1 MPLDPV
7 SVLLDRADDG
17 IYPTAISRQS
27 NMPSK
32 SKVFMTHSAITTSAP
47 FNPVTLRMAN
57 NKEIEL
63 GPKGLL
69 VGIVNVTPDSFS
81 DGGQYLDEK
90 KAVEHAFSMIEAG
103 AAIIDIGGESTRPGA
118 EAVSAEVEQ
127 ARILPVLQS
136 LAGKSKALISVDT
149 WRSETA
155 RVALDAGAD
164 IINDIWALQ
173 KDESLGEVVA
183 QHKCGLIAMHNGR
196 DRDRD
201 RDVIADQFNYFSK
214 TIDLIELHGI
224 ERDRVILDP
233 GFGFAKDP
241 EENMELLARFE
252 ELHALGFPLL
262 AGTSRKRFVGHYTG
276 READNRDIGTAATTV
291 VARMKGAALFRVHDV
306 ASNRDALAIADAVI
320 SADAGLETV
329 DLETTS

>member
-1 MPLDPV
+1 
-7 SVLLDRADDG
+7 
-17 IYPTAISRQS
+17 
-27 NMPSK
+27 
-32 SKVFMTHSAITTSAP
+32 MTHSAIKTSAP
-47 FNPVTLRMAN
+47 FDPFTLRVAN
-57 NKEIEL
+57 GNEIEI

-81 DGGQYLDEK
+81 DGGQYLDQK

-103 AAIIDIGGESTRPGA
+103 AAIVDIGGESTRPGA
-118 EAVSAEVEQ
+118 DAVSAEVEQ

-136 LAGKSKALISVDT
+136 LAGKCKALISVDT

-173 KDESLGEVVA
+173 KDEMLGAVVA
-183 QHKCGLIAMHNGR
+183 QHKCGVIAMHNGR
-196 DRDRD
+196 DRNRD
-201 RDVIADQFNYFSK
+201 RNVIADQFSYFSR
-214 TIDLIELHGI
+214 TLDLIDRHGI
-224 ERDRVILDP
+224 ERDRVVLDP

-241 EENMELLARFE
+241 EENVELLARFE

-262 AGTSRKRFVGHYTG
+262 AGTSRKRFIGHYTG
-276 READNRDIGTAATTV
+276 KDADNRDIGTAATAV

-320 SADAGLETV
+320 SAGTGLENV
-329 DLETTS
+329 DLETAS